1 MEITYDM
8 LVEHPS
14 WLEEATSSEEINFYR
29 TLLLYKR
36 TDEARE
42 LRSILD
48 KREQEIKQDLVE
60 ELMLCVEEAKTT
72 KELDDLKNE
81 FKHIHS
87 KEYHAF
93 RKQRY
98 AELKQQEITKDRKD
112 KIIRIIRACH
122 HRLSH
127 LHEYDQTIDLIQHH
141 ARNVSND
148 IHDLP
153 VIWTGYE
160 SKLSLLK
167 RESSLYKP
175 RKEHFFPRQWAG
187 EKIVRET
194 LKHRPISLRLLF
206 SMFFM
211 FCHVHYV
218 TKEEND
224 RLRPFQRFDKFE
236 FNDSNDW
243 LKFAS
248 TSYQKAGIALIDCE
262 ESPDLAWVM
271 AWEEIKKETS
281 S

>member
-8 LVEHPS
+8 LIEHPS
-14 WLEEATSSEEINFYR
+14 WLDEITSNEEIHFYR
-29 TLLLYKR
+29 TILSNMR
-36 TDEARE
+36 TTEARE

-48 KREQEIKQDLVE
+48 RREQELKQDLVD
-60 ELMLCVEEAKTT
+60 ELMLCVEEAQST
-72 KELDDLKNE
+72 KELDKLKLQ
-81 FKHIHS
+81 FKNIYS
-87 KEYHAF
+87 KEYTSF
-93 RKQRY
+93 RNQRY
-98 AELKQQEITKDRKD
+98 TELKQRELLNDRKE

-127 LHEYDQTIDLIQHH
+127 LHEFEQTPDLVQHH

-160 SKLSLLK
+160 SKLSLIK

-194 LKHRPISLRLLF
+194 LKHEPITLQLLF

-211 FCHVHYV
+211 FCHVHQV

-224 RLRPFQRFDKFE
+224 RLRPFQRPEVFE
-236 FNDSNDW
+236 YDDSNDW

-248 TSYQKAGIALIDCE
+248 ASYQNANITLIDCE
-262 ESPDLAWVM
+262 ESPDPAWVLAW
-271 AWEEIKKETS
+271 EDIKKEAS
-281 S
+281 